1 MNRYAGILMTAML
14 LLLTMTAG
22 AQVPRP
28 AEVLGFTPGADY
40 KIADNSQLSNYYHQL
55 ARTSKRV
62 KLIEIGKSVQGR
74 PLLLLFISSEKNL
87 QKLDQWRSIS
97 RDLSLAK
104 IDEAKARTLAATGK
118 AIVWIDAGMHAS
130 EKACAQM
137 APELA
142 YKIATEETTEMQHIR
157 DQVITLLMPVMNPD
171 GLDIVATWYRGQLGT
186 PYETSSPP
194 WLWHPYIGHDN
205 NRDWFMNNMPESD
218 AVSRVLYREW
228 YPQIVYNHHQ
238 SAPSWTRI
246 FIPPFSNP
254 VNPNIHPG
262 ITTGVN
268 LVGAAMANRF
278 AMSKMP
284 GVISQVNFDMWW
296 NGGMRTVPYF
306 HNQIGILTETAHATP
321 TPRKYAE
328 KSMPETVGGGTLT
341 TGAHINYPYPWKGGE
356 SHFRDAIDYMLTAS
370 MAVLN
375 LAAERREQYLY
386 NIYKMGRDA
395 IENKEAAY
403 AYIIPA
409 AQWDR
414 GESEQL
420 MNILL
425 KGGIEIQ
432 RADNAFTAGGRH
444 YAAGTY
450 IIYGAQ
456 AFRPYIIDLLQKQ
469 NYPDQ
474 RLYPGGPP
482 DPPYDLAGWTL
493 PMQFGVKVDT
503 VHAAFTAS
511 ATPVKDSVVYT
522 TTHAAGKS
530 YGVLLPVQE
539 NSSIK
544 AVNLLGAKGAAVYR
558 TGGTVTVD
566 GNKYTSGSYVVA
578 CTAAMPEVPE
588 ALLKQAGATAVYLQQ
603 KPDAPMKL
611 LAPARIGLYKSW
623 VANMDEGW
631 TRWMLQQYYFAVDTL
646 HDQDLKADSLRKY
659 SAIIIPDQEPAGILS
674 GYRKGSMP
682 DAFTGGMG
690 MEGMLALKKYTETGG
705 TVLAFDRACNALIQQ
720 FGLPVRDLVD
730 DLTSD
735 KFYIPGSLLRIEPD
749 TSHPLAYGMQDY
761 AAASFNK
768 SRAFSVIKESVMG
781 EGGTEP
787 TVRAAEPAIR
797 IVASYAKKD
806 LLMSGWALN
815 ADKYIA
821 GKAAMLEVK
830 QGSGR
835 VLLYAFRPQFRGQ
848 AHGTYKLIFNSLFRE
863 L

>member
-1 MNRYAGILMTAML
+1 MNKNVRVITAAML
-14 LLLTMTAG
+14 LLLTIMAG

-28 AEVLGFTPGADY
+28 ADVLGFTPGADY
-40 KIADNSQLSNYYHQL
+40 KIADYNQLSNYYRQL
-55 ARTSKRV
+55 AQTSKRV
-62 KLIEIGKSVQGR
+62 KLVEIGRSVQGR

-87 QKLDQWRSIS
+87 QKLEQWRSIS

-104 IDEAKARTLAATGK
+104 IADAKARTLAATGK
-118 AIVWIDAGMHAS
+118 AVVWIDAGMHAS

-142 YKIATEETTEMQHIR
+142 YKIATEETAEMQQIR
-157 DQVITLLMPVMNPD
+157 EQVITLLMPVMNPD
-171 GLDIVATWYRGQLGT
+171 GLDIVTSWYRAQLGT
-186 PYETSSPP
+186 PYETTSPP

-278 AMSKMP
+278 AMNRMP

-321 TPRKYAE
+321 TPRKYAQ
-328 KSMPETVGGGTLT
+328 KSLPETVGGGTLT
-341 TGAHINYPYPWKGGE
+341 TGAHINYPDPWKGGE

-375 LAAERREQYLY
+375 LAAERKEQYLY

-409 AQWDR
+409 EQWDG
-414 GESEQL
+414 GESSQL
-420 MNILL
+420 MNVLW
-425 KGGIEIQ
+425 KGGVEIH
-432 RADNAFTAGGRH
+432 RADKDFTAGGH
-444 YAAGTY
+444 SYAAGSY
-450 IIYGAQ
+450 IVYGAQ
-456 AFRPYIIDLLQKQ
+456 AFRPYLIDLLQKQ
-469 NYPDQ
+469 VYPDQ

-493 PMQFGVKVDT
+493 PMQFGVQVDT
-503 VHAAFTAS
+503 VHHEFTA
-511 ATPVKDSVVYT
+511 ATTRIKDSIVYT
-522 TTHAAGKS
+522 APAPIGKVW
-530 YGVLLPVQE
+530 GILLPAQE
-539 NSSIK
+539 NNSVK
-544 AVNLLGAKGAAVYR
+544 AVNLLGAQGAAVYR
-558 TGGTVTVD
+558 TTGTVMVNGRTYAA
-566 GNKYTSGSYVVA
+566 GAFVVA
-578 CTAAMPEVPE
+578 CTPAAAQLPDS
-588 ALLKQAGATAVYLQQ
+588 LLQRAQATAIALQQ
-603 KPDAPMKL
+603 KPEVAMKL
-611 LAPARIGLYKSW
+611 LAPAKIGLYKSW
-623 VANMDEGW
+623 MANMDEGW
-631 TRWMLQQYYFAVDTL
+631 TRWLLQQYYFAVDTL
-646 HDQDLKADSLRKY
+646 HDQDMKPDRLRQY
-659 SAIIIPDQEPAGILS
+659 SAIIIPDQEPAGILA

-682 DAFTGGMG
+682 EIYTGGMG
-690 MEGMLALKKYTETGG
+690 MEGMLALKKYAEQGG
-705 TVLAFDRACNALIQQ
+705 NLLAFDRACNALIQQ
-720 FGLPVRDLVD
+720 LGLPVRDVVD
-730 DLTSD
+730 ELTSE
-735 KFYIPGSLLRIEPD
+735 KFYVPGSLLRIEPD
-749 TSHPLAYGMQDY
+749 TLHPLSYGMQGY

-768 SRAFSVIKESVMG
+768 SRAFTIIKESAMG
-781 EGGTEP
+781 EGGTEA
-787 TVRAAEPAIR
+787 TARAAEPAIK
-797 IVASYAKKD
+797 IVASYARKD

-815 ADKYIA
+815 ADKYVA

-830 QGSGR
+830 QGNGR

-848 AHGTYKLIFNSLFRE
+848 AHGTYKLIFNGLFKE